1 MADAVTTDL
10 LNDRRA
16 GSPPVLFVDLD
27 GTLIKTDLFLE
38 SLLLAVRRQPRVL
51 WQLPSMLRRGIA
63 FFKRVIAERA
73 MPDATQLPYRE
84 DVLAFI
90 GQEKAAGT
98 RVVLAT
104 GSDAA
109 CAQQVAKYL
118 GVFDD
123 VLASDGVTNLTGRR
137 KRRAIQ
143 DYCQQH
149 RFTEYAYVG
158 DSHADVPVWRTA
170 ARVYCVAPSAGLLG
184 AMRRR
189 DQVPSIVFA
198 DSLARWSPVLQVMRP
213 QQWVK
218 NLLLFV
224 PLVLAHEIFNLPKL
238 LSAVLAFVVFSLCAS
253 SVYVLNDLFDM
264 EDDRHHPKKR
274 RRPFAAGT
282 LPVRWGPPLT
292 AALSAV
298 GLLIANL
305 ALPGPFVA
313 AVIGYLLLTTAYS
326 FDLKRRTMLDVITLS
341 GLYSL
346 RIFAGGLATGV
357 VISEWLLMFSM
368 FLFTSLAFVK
378 RYAELSRLAR
388 EGTDTARGR
397 GYSVGDLSVIESM
410 GTTSSYLAVLVMA
423 LYLKSD
429 IAPTLYRQVWALWL
443 ICPLLLY
450 WVSRLWILAKRG
462 TLCEDPVVFA
472 TTDRVSLLVGAS
484 VVALLG
490 VAVLPL

>member
-1 MADAVTTDL
+1 MADAVATAA
-10 LNDRRA
+10 LNDPRH

-27 GTLIKTDLFLE
+27 GTLIKTDLSWE
-38 SLLLAVRRQPRVL
+38 SLLLAVRRQPRIL
-51 WQLPSMLRRGIA
+51 WQMPSLLRRGIA
-63 FFKRVIAERA
+63 FSKRVVAEQA
-73 MPDATQLPYRE
+73 MPDPSQLPYRE

-137 KRRAIQ
+137 KRRAIH
-143 DYCQQH
+143 DYCEQH
-149 RFTEYAYVG
+149 RFTEYGYVG
-158 DSHADVPVWRTA
+158 DSRADLPIWRKA
-170 ARVYCVAPSAGLLG
+170 ARVYCVAPSAGVLG
-184 AMRRR
+184 AIRRH

-198 DSLARWSPVLQVMRP
+198 QSLARWSPLLKVLRP
-213 QQWVK
+213 QQWAK
-218 NLLLFV
+218 NALLFV
-224 PLVLAHEIFNLPKL
+224 PLVLAHELFNVPKL
-238 LSAVLAFVVFSLCAS
+238 LAAMLAFVVFSLCAS

-264 EDDRHHPKKR
+264 EDDRHHPQKR

-292 AALSAV
+292 AGLSAA
-298 GLLIANL
+298 GLLLANL
-305 ALPGPFVA
+305 TLPGAFVG

-388 EGTDTARGR
+388 EGNASARGR
-397 GYSVGDLSVIESM
+397 GYVVGDLSVIESM

-462 TLCEDPVVFA
+462 SLCEDPVVFA
-472 TTDRVSLLVGAS
+472 TTDRVSLIVAAC

-490 VAVLPL
+490 IAVIPL